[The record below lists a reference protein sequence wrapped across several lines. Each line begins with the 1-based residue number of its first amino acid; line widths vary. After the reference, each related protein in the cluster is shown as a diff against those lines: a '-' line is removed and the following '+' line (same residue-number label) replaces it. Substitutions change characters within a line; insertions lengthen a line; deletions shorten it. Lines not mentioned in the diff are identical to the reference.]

1 MNSSVKSLSPVIDRH
16 AKALILGSV
25 PGKESLEKQQYY
37 ANSRNSFWKI
47 IFSLYDFNVEESYN
61 KRIDFIQEKNI
72 ALWDVIKVCDRE
84 GSLDSNIKNEK
95 PNDFVSLFKEY
106 PNIEFVLFNGTK
118 AYEVFRKQVG
128 FNISDKIIFKK
139 LTSTSPANTISIE
152 RKIMEWKIIKDY
164 LG

>member
-1 MNSSVKSLSPVIDRH
+1 MNSSVKSLSPVIDRR
-16 AKALILGSV
+16 AKALILGAV

-61 KRIDFIQEKNI
+61 KRIDFIQEKSI
-72 ALWDVIKVCDRE
+72 SLWDVIKVCDRE

-95 PNDFVSLFKEY
+95 TNDFASLFKEY